1 MDRIDIAPVSLE
13 TPLSIPPAPADP
25 ARAGFPL
32 IASLAP
38 VVGALALW
46 TITGSPFSLVFA
58 VLGPI
63 VAIGSMLD
71 ARRTARRQ
79 RRRATA
85 ERRRLLDEL
94 IVEIEERHHLE
105 RQAAW
110 RRSPSS
116 RRLVEQPDHPAWRE
130 GPPPPLVL
138 GRGVAP
144 SALRVDGTPV
154 DAGDRALLLAAARL
168 DDAPLSTD
176 ARAGI
181 GFVGELNLA
190 RAAARASVVQF
201 AHHAHPQQFAIEASE
216 GSADDWEWLR
226 LLPHGAGRA
235 SARLTVV
242 EHAGGRR
249 QSSPPSPTVASPIDR
264 FAAVIAVARTASELP
279 PGLGTIVT
287 LHGPDAAHVQW
298 QHAGGT
304 MTPCLLGA
312 VEVAGWAHSLAAVA
326 ARAGIGDPSQ
336 DLPRRLELGTLE
348 VDALDRDALDRKA
361 PDRPDRPDRS
371 GRAGLDRSSLAVG
384 VGRVASGTLELDLA
398 RSGPHALVA
407 GTTGSGK
414 SEFLLA
420 WIVALAAAHPPHRV
434 SFLLVDFK
442 GGAAFE
448 PVRELPHV
456 TGLVTDLDESEAER
470 AVQSLRAELTHRET
484 VLARAGARDIAGLDD
499 VVELARL
506 VIMVDEFQA
515 MVERFPE
522 LGAVIGDIAARGRS
536 LGVHLV
542 LASQRP
548 NGVVRDQVTANCAIR
563 VSLRVLQRADS
574 EAVVGTPAAA
584 EIPPDLPGRGV
595 VDPGDGRP
603 VPFQSAIAT
612 TGAIAAVAARSSASR
627 RARRTWLDP
636 LPEHIAPEAI
646 SALLGEHRPAS
657 SGRGHVV
664 VAGDGIGFGVIDEPE
679 HQRRS
684 LARWSPNRDG
694 GLLVLGAPGSG
705 RSTALAAIERAAA
718 ERASIDR
725 AARSDAGAVTPMTL
739 RLGGPS
745 SDVWDD
751 LLAAQSAVRGAGVPP
766 ALVVIDDLDVRF
778 RSWPEEYGHAAFA
791 MVESLIREGRA
802 RGVAVAASA
811 SNLLALGSGLREAFG
826 SRLLLRHATRSDLVQ
841 SGGRGELWNAG
852 HGPGAG
858 QWQGR
863 RVQVVEAAE
872 GSPPAARAVPP
883 LELRLDVPY
892 AIAARAPR
900 AAAETITAAGRT
912 AIVLVAGGESAVR
925 LAVAAHPRD
934 APPPVIVGDA
944 EAWAASWS
952 LITALREEAAV
963 VVQGGTA
970 EYRALVRSR
979 ELPPLLDDGAG
990 QCWVAE
996 PGQSVR
1002 RASWPR
1008 HPDH

>member
-1 MDRIDIAPVSLE
+1 MDRFDIAPVSLE

-46 TITGSPFSLVFA
+46 AITASPFSLVFA

-71 ARRTARRQ
+71 ARRSARRL
-79 RRRATA
+79 RRRARA

-94 IVEIEERHHLE
+94 VVEVEERHHLE
-105 RQAAW
+105 RQSAW

-116 RRLVEQPDHPAWRE
+116 RRLLEQPEHPSWRE

-138 GRGVAP
+138 GRGVAA
-144 SALRVDGTPV
+144 STLRVDGTPV
-154 DAGDRALLLAAARL
+154 DAEDRALLLAAARL
-168 DDAPLSTD
+168 DDAPVSVD
-176 ARAGI
+176 AGAGV
-181 GFVGELNLA
+181 GFVGELQLA

-201 AHHAHPQQFAIEASE
+201 AHHAHPQQFTVEAAE
-216 GSADDWEWLR
+216 GSADDDWAWLR
-226 LLPHGAGRA
+226 LLPHGGDRA
-235 SARLTVV
+235 AARLTVV
-242 EHAGGRR
+242 ECVGGRR
-249 QSSPPSPTVASPIDR
+249 LQSSPQAPPPSASSLAAPIDR
-264 FAAVIAVARTASELP
+264 FAAVIAIARTASELP

-287 LHGPDAAHVQW
+287 LHGPDAALVQR
-298 QHAGGT
+298 QRASAET
-304 MTPCLLGA
+304 RVTPCLLGA
-312 VEVAGWAHSLAAVA
+312 AEVVDWAQSLAAVA
-326 ARAGIGDPSQ
+326 ARAGIGHRSTG
-336 DLPRRLELGTLE
+336 LPRRLELDELRL
-348 VDALDRDALDRKA
+348 DAMERGVTQLDAMG
-361 PDRPDRPDRS
+361 RP
-371 GRAGLDRSSLAVG
+371 AHAVLDRSSLAVL
-384 VGRVASGTLELDLA
+384 VGRSMAGALALDLA
-398 RSGPHALVA
+398 RCGPHALVA

-448 PVRELPHV
+448 PVRGLPHV

-499 VVELARL
+499 AVDLARL
-506 VIMVDEFQA
+506 VIVVDEFQA
-515 MVERFPE
+515 MIERFPD

-574 EAVVGTPAAA
+574 DAVVGTPSAA

-612 TGAIAAVAARSSASR
+612 PSVIAAVAAHSTAFP
-627 RARRTWLDP
+627 RACRTWLDP
-636 LPEHIAPEAI
+636 LPARIAPEAI
-646 SALLGEHRPAS
+646 VELLGG
-657 SGRGHVV
+657 GRSAESPGRD
-664 VAGDGIGFGVIDEPE
+664 VAERAGEGVGFGVIDEPE

-684 LARWSPNRDG
+684 LARWSPDRDG

-705 RSTALAAIERAAA
+705 RSTALAAVAWAVVSGFTTTA
-718 ERASIDR
+718 DS
-725 AARSDAGAVTPMTL
+725 VTPVVL

-745 SDVWDD
+745 SAVWDD
-751 LLAAQSAVRGAGVPP
+751 LLSAQSAVRGAGTPP

-778 RSWPEEYGHAAFA
+778 RAWPEEYAHAAFT
-791 MVESLIREGRA
+791 MVESLIREGRG

-811 SNLLALGSGLREAFG
+811 SNLLALGSGLRDAFG

-841 SGGRGELWNAG
+841 SGGRGELWSGG

-863 RVQVVEAAE
+863 RVQVIEAAQ
-872 GSPPAARAVPP
+872 GSPPEARAVPL
-883 LELRLDVPY
+883 LELRRDVPY

-900 AAAETITAAGRT
+900 AVAEAITAAGRT

-925 LAVAAHPRD
+925 VAVAAHPRD

-944 EAWAASWS
+944 EAWSASWS
-952 LITALREEAAV
+952 LIAALREEAAI
-963 VVQGGTA
+963 VVQGGTT

-979 ELPPLLDDGAG
+979 ELPPLLDEGAG
-990 QCWVAE
+990 QCWLIE

-1008 HPDH
+1008 HLDH